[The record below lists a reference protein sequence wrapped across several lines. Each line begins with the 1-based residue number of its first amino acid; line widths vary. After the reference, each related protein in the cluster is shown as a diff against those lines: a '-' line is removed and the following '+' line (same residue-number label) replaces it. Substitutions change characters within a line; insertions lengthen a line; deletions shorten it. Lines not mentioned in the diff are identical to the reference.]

1 MMIFKGYGNGRQRCR
16 GIWLGLLLAIIQTD
30 VATAEVNDVC
40 DPEVSAGTFKVSEI
54 GPRLVGIYE
63 GQAPGKGNAT
73 GVQTFTVQ
81 ITYSNGRIYIGKGA
95 KASELKPVHGARKE
109 LRYDP
114 IKQMPLPEE
123 ARAAKIS
130 LAEMELVTNCD
141 SRIAPQFTWTSGTGG
156 RTSSGIYSFLDRDT
170 AIGMMWN
177 SGQGVREVLLLR
189 KPGN

>member
-1 MMIFKGYGNGRQRCR
+1 MMISKRFGNGCQRR
-16 GIWLGLLLAIIQTD
+16 NEIWLGLLLVMVQTS
-30 VATAEVNDVC
+30 VAMAEVNDVC
-40 DPEVSAGTFKVSEI
+40 GPEVSAGTFKVSEI
-54 GPRLVGIYE
+54 GPRLVGTYE

-81 ITYSNGRIYIGKGA
+81 ITYSNGRLYIGNGA
-95 KASELKPVHGARKE
+95 GASELKPVHGTRKE

-130 LAEMELVTNCD
+130 LGEMELVTNCD
-141 SRIAPQFTWTSGTGG
+141 SRIAPQFTWTSGTGA

-170 AIGMMWN
+170 ALGMMWN
-177 SGQGVREVLLLR
+177 SAKGVREVFLLR